1 MRTNTKRAS
10 LVTHEGAPAPHVSV
24 LAQLRRS
31 VLSCLLW
38 ESEFYEDG
46 EEIGKRIADL
56 TAKCT
61 PEDVVALAI
70 VTGASKFVAVGRF
83 ENRGGQR
90 AR

>member
-10 LVTHEGAPAPHVSV
+10 LTTHEGARAHHTSV

-46 EEIGKRIADL
+46 VEISQRIADL
-56 TAKCT
+56 TAVRAGGRC
-61 PEDVVALAI
+61 
-70 VTGASKFVAVGRF
+70 GARR
-83 ENRGGQR
+83 RGSR
-90 AR
+90 RDASAACAAFAPA

>member
-10 LVTHEGAPAPHVSV
+10 LTTHEGASARRISV

-46 EEIGKRIADL
+46 EEISKRIAAL
-56 TAKCT
+56 TT
-61 PEDVVALAI
+61 
-70 VTGASKFVAVGRF
+70 
-83 ENRGGQR
+83 Q
-90 AR
+90 